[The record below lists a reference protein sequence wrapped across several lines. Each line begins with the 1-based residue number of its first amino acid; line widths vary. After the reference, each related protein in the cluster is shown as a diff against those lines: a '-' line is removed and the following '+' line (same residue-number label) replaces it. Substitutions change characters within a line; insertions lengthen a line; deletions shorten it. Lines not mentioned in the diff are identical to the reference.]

1 MPVVHAVALT
11 RLALASGGP
20 PAGFHELAATFGT
33 APPGSTAITTIMNW
47 LKWIG
52 GAVSVGAITVLGITM
67 MVLHHQPGGGS
78 LSGRAGK
85 VFGGIIVLSSA
96 TALSAAVLH

>member
-1 MPVVHAVALT
+1 MPVEHVVV
-11 RLALASGGP
+11 LAHLVLAGGSP
-20 PAGFHELAATFGT
+20 PPRVRELAAAFGT
-33 APPGSTAITTIMNW
+33 APPGSTAITTIMSW